1 MIKELEMAQKLHK
14 CRDTVKRFWKE
25 EFPEK
30 IKPYT
35 DIVKAVMKAKNIEA
49 IPALLEISKTDTYQE
64 EGMAQLMFMAA
75 TVEIIES
82 KTEETPKKDKI

>member
-1 MIKELEMAQKLHK
+1 MIREIEMAQKLHK

-30 IKPYT
+30 IKPYS
-35 DIVKAVMKAKNIEA
+35 DIVKAVMNAKHIEA
-49 IPALLEISKTDTYQE
+49 IPALLEISKTETYQE

-75 TVEIIES
+75 TVELIES
-82 KTEETPKKDKI
+82 ENK